1 MLTYLCGGGILQAYL
16 NTVCTEVSV
25 QLYTLYLDESGSI
38 EYPKFDP
45 QRPILTVGGVTISD
59 DIYGKVEEV
68 MRKFKLDKLGT
79 EDVPLHY
86 TDIINANGAFF
97 KLRDPI
103 RLKTFLSELYTKK
116 MFQLEWIAIAGVI
129 DKPTYLRTYGTRPID
144 RYLPQ
149 DPLLVALTF
158 VVERFVTFLEQGK
171 YKGKIIYEARD
182 PWRNAYIQ
190 WEYAMM
196 HVNGTQ
202 YLRNAQFNRR
212 LPSWIEFVPKDSNR
226 TGLQFADLIVGPI
239 THKVNN
245 PTLTMI
251 EWEVIK
257 DRFWKGTN
265 PSEPGQL
272 GFKVFPGNLGRE
284 LIQNTINPS

>member
-1 MLTYLCGGGILQAYL
+1 MGIYFGNYPLTTSNFYVI
-16 NTVCTEVSV
+16 EVSA
-25 QLYTLYLDESGSI
+25 QLYTLFLDESGSI
-38 EYPKFDP
+38 NYPKFDP
-45 QRPILTVGGVTISD
+45 QHPILTVGGVTISD
-59 DIYGKVEEV
+59 DICSNMEEV
-68 MRKFKLDKLGT
+68 MRKFKLDNFGT

-86 TDIINANGAFF
+86 TDIINAKGAFF
-97 KLRDPI
+97 KLRDQVG
-103 RLKTFLSELYTKK
+103 LKTFLSELYTKK
-116 MFQLEWIAIAGVI
+116 LFQLEWIAFAGVI
-129 DKPTYLRTYGTRPID
+129 DKPAYLRTYGTRPID

-158 VVERFVTFLEQGK
+158 VIERFVTFLEQGK
-171 YKGKIIYEARD
+171 YNGKIIYEARD

-212 LPSWIEFVPKDSNR
+212 LPSWIEFVPKNR
-226 TGLQFADLIVGPI
+226 NVTGLEFADLTVGPI
-239 THKVNN
+239 THKVNK
-245 PTLTMI
+245 PTQAMI

-257 DRFWKGTN
+257 DKFWKGTN
-265 PSEPGQL
+265 PSEPGQF

-284 LIQNTINPS
+284 LLQNTVKPS